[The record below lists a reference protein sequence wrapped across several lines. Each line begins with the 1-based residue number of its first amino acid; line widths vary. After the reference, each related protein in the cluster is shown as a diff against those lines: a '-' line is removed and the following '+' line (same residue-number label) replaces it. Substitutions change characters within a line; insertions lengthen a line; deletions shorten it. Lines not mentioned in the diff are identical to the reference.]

1 MKKEREVWRPF
12 VLDLSE
18 MQQHTPQEFELFSP
32 PTDGISAVRF
42 APGENL
48 LLVSS
53 WDSVCFFFYLELL

>member
-1 MKKEREVWRPF
+1 
-12 VLDLSE
+12 
-18 MQQHTPQEFELFSP
+18 MQQHNPQEFELFSP

-53 WDSVCFFFYLELL
+53 WDSVCFSLLRISLTKFQFS